1 MMSNTNGML
10 DAYLICQALGW
21 EWNLTSMILIPLM
34 MVGIFLLV
42 VFVVFLIWCFLDW
55 KGWI

>member
-1 MMSNTNGML
+1 MSNTNGML

-42 VFVVFLIWCFLDW
+42 VFVGFLIYIFLDW